1 MSIRVYPWLI
11 LEESNNLTAVLVEY
25 SEKGK
30 EDNSLCPLRTRRFF
44 IDITYKFRYT
54 VISHY
59 PKPHTI
65 HIPHHATGAGNYI
78 GVLNLFL
85 NRLSESRLDILRNS
99 AKSEKVYIE
108 AKSFVKLNLIFVQY
122 QAKVIWDVGTE
133 YYGIQKL

>member
-1 MSIRVYPWLI
+1 MFFCIKLFWVASV
-11 LEESNNLTAVLVEY
+11 Y
-25 SEKGK
+25 SESFFLLSRAVDIYTLSYITAEYAMSAEKDE

-85 NRLSESRLDILRNS
+85 NRLSESRLDILM
-99 AKSEKVYIE
+99 KS
-108 AKSFVKLNLIFVQY
+108 VKAEEV
-122 QAKVIWDVGTE
+122 
-133 YYGIQKL
+133 